1 MTTIS
6 SSADL
11 IRLLESDEGFRRDV
25 RRWVLTDE
33 LLAVPGTLNAL
44 QESQKRMEDLL
55 AHVVERQDAMEKRH
69 DAFERRMDAFS
80 ERMDAFSER
89 MDMFSERMDMFSEH
103 IDAIVEEMR
112 TMNRRVGVLEGRVG
126 DLWGRDLE
134 RELARD
140 FRRVAT
146 RYFGA
151 VRARVSWSVFVGG
164 GVQGDSRVAE
174 FEANVE
180 KAEDAGVIGFAEG
193 DELFRADFVGHG
205 YIRPEYSKIWFLAE
219 ASAAINLDDVERAR
233 DRAEILRKVEDGDVE
248 PFVYGYRIIPD
259 AEREAQRSK
268 VTVVLRPLPDRREAE

>member
-33 LLAVPGTLNAL
+33 LLAVPGTLGTL

-55 AHVVERQDAMEKRH
+55 AHVIERQDAMEKRQDAMEKRH

-80 ERMDAFSER
+80 ERMDA
-89 MDMFSERMDMFSEH
+89 
-103 IDAIVEEMR
+103 IVEEMR
-112 TMNRRVGVLEGRVG
+112 IMNRRVGVLEGRVG

-140 FRRVAT
+140 FRRIAG

-151 VRARVSWSVFVGG
+151 IQSRVSWSVFVGG
-164 GVQGDSRVAE
+164 GVQGDSRVVE

-180 KAEDAGVIGFAEG
+180 KAQSDGVIGFADA

-205 YIRPEYSKIWFLAE
+205 YVRPEYSKIWFLAE
-219 ASAAINLDDVERAR
+219 ASAAINLDDVEKAR
-233 DRAEILRKVEDGDVE
+233 DRAEILRKVEDGNVE
-248 PFVYGYRIIPD
+248 PFVYGYRIISN

-268 VTVVLRPLPDRREAE
+268 VTVVLRPLPDSREIE

>member
-1 MTTIS
+1 MTMIS

-11 IRLLESDEGFRRDV
+11 IRLLENDEGFRRDV

-33 LLAVPGTLNAL
+33 LLAVPGTLGAL

-55 AHVVERQDAMEKRH
+55 AHVVERQDAMEKRQDAMEERQ

-89 MDMFSERMDMFSEH
+89 MDAL
-103 IDAIVEEMR
+103 IEEMR
-112 TMNRRVGVLEGRVG
+112 IMNRRVGALEGRVG

-134 RELARD
+134 RELARY
-140 FRRVAT
+140 FRRITA

-151 VRARVSWSVFVGG
+151 IQSRVSWSVFVGG
-164 GVQGDSRVAE
+164 GVQGDSRVVE

-180 KAEDAGVIGFAEG
+180 KAQGDGVIGFTDA

-205 YIRPEYSKIWFLAE
+205 YVRPEYSKIWFLAE
-219 ASAAINLDDVERAR
+219 ASAAINLDDVEKAR
-233 DRAEILRKVEDGDVE
+233 DRAEILRKVEDGNVE

-268 VTVVLRPLPDRREAE
+268 VTVVLRPLPDRRETE

>member
-33 LLAVPGTLNAL
+33 LLAVPGTLGAL

-55 AHVVERQDAMEKRH
+55 AHVVERHDAMEKRH

-80 ERMDAFSER
+80 ERMD
-89 MDMFSERMDMFSEH
+89 MFSDH

-140 FRRVAT
+140 FRRVAA

-151 VRARVSWSVFVGG
+151 VRARISWSVFVGG

-180 KAEDAGVIGFAEG
+180 KAEDDGVIGFADG

-233 DRAEILRKVEDGDVE
+233 DRAEILRKVEDGKVE

-268 VTVVLRPLPDRREAE
+268 VMVVLRPLPDRRETE

>member
-33 LLAVPGTLNAL
+33 LLVVPGTLGAL

-69 DAFERRMDAFS
+69 DAFERRMYAFS

-89 MDMFSERMDMFSEH
+89 MDMFSDH

-140 FRRVAT
+140 FRRVAA

-151 VRARVSWSVFVGG
+151 ARARVSWSVFVGG

-233 DRAEILRKVEDGDVE
+233 DRAEILRKVEGGKVE

-268 VTVVLRPLPDRREAE
+268 VTVVLRPLPDRREDE